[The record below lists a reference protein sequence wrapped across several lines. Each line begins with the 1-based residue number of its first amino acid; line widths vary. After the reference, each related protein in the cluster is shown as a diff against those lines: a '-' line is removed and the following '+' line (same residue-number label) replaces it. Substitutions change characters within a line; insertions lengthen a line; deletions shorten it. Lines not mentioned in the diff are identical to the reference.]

1 MVYVRKHHGPRRFA
15 SIAQTFAQGK
25 KVQGDKEGIHRETER
40 ERPAIKVGGE
50 VDERL
55 DASKRLEQ
63 VGLVDGEGVA
73 RVDAAPLRRLLLQ

>member
-1 MVYVRKHHGPRRFA
+1 MYA
-15 SIAQTFAQGK
+15 SIMVHEGLLPSPKLLQKEKRSRATK
-25 KVQGDKEGIHRETER
+25 KAYTEIER
-40 ERPAIKVGGE
+40 EIPAIKVGGE